1 MSQQYGRKPSRSKL
15 LWWSFTEFNWGGYA
29 LAVFLIAM
37 VCVLVASATGILPK
51 GSGTRPSENDDPDC
65 VRYSS
70 YASSC

>member
-37 VCVLVASATGILPK
+37 VCILVASATGIMPTKWGTGSDCAK
-51 GSGTRPSENDDPDC
+51 GMSVLD
-65 VRYSS
+65 
-70 YASSC
+70 SCEQ